1 MADSPAS
8 TLTLAEEGGTTLHLR
23 DRALPYR
30 PISITGTQRAE
41 FTWYPGSPQA
51 TVQMLGPEE
60 GVITLNGFW
69 KDRFIQG
76 TDAVTIGDIDT
87 EEYGLLRQALGELG
101 GAVTAASLVNIVDG
115 MRRNGRMV
123 VFTWEGLTRYCH
135 ITSFTQTWH
144 NVHDCEWSL
153 DLSVISQEALNI
165 AAMSQET
172 PTPADAAAATAAQA
186 KTAEELAGNP
196 PAALVGAPA
205 AAAPI
210 EIRPTPLRPPTWGA
224 AIQSAIMNNELV
236 KGLADSLNAAANG
249 YADIATNVTSVVELP
264 GNMIRDTIGFADE
277 LVGRFARSTTNAV
290 DSAITEVFAVGTALG
305 LLSQDQVPFGIQL
318 GAKSY
323 MNSVN
328 NTVNVARN
336 FNAAIRY
343 IYTSQ
348 LQGDVESVFVAPA
361 NMDLRDVSTKFYNTP
376 DNWWMLMLYNELP
389 DSRLRAGQ
397 EIKIPR
403 NPQNGVAGSTG
414 GGAPQ

>member
-1 MADSPAS
+1 
-8 TLTLAEEGGTTLHLR
+8 
-23 DRALPYR
+23 
-30 PISITGTQRAE
+30 
-41 FTWYPGSPQA
+41 
-51 TVQMLGPEE
+51 
-60 GVITLNGFW
+60 
-69 KDRFIQG
+69 
-76 TDAVTIGDIDT
+76 
-87 EEYGLLRQALGELG
+87 
-101 GAVTAASLVNIVDG
+101 
-115 MRRNGRMV
+115 
-123 VFTWEGLTRYCH
+123 
-135 ITSFTQTWH
+135 
-144 NVHDCEWSL
+144 
-153 DLSVISQEALNI
+153 
-165 AAMSQET
+165 
-172 PTPADAAAATAAQA
+172 
-186 KTAEELAGNP
+186 
-196 PAALVGAPA
+196 
-205 AAAPI
+205 
-210 EIRPTPLRPPTWGA
+210 
-224 AIQSAIMNNELV
+224 
-236 KGLADSLNAAANG
+236 LADSLNAAANG